1 MAGRPRKT
9 GLSYHSSDVDFY
21 EDFKIIDLL
30 DKYGPVGTTIYD
42 VVLKMIYRRG
52 YYIEIP
58 MNQLALTVQKT
69 IGSKWIRNKDL
80 VLQVVQYCADIGLF
94 DKDLSLQSVLTSA
107 GIQKR
112 YSLATVRSKAQIEK
126 YRLIEKESSKP
137 LFNAPQNSIFA
148 TEMPINA
155 TEIPITED
163 KMTGKESKGNN
174 IYDIA
179 FPPDVEKAFQF
190 YLFIRN
196 SKYGE
201 IPIEQI
207 NALREELQS
216 LSKDQEEQIAIIKKA
231 STSGWKSFYKVKKEK
246 PKEQKKPVKKNSF
259 NNFKGREYDM
269 NKLERG
275 LLGMSTDKERS
286 LGEEDESNIR
296 S

>member
-42 VVLKMIYRRG
+42 VVIKMIYRKG
-52 YYIEIP
+52 YYLEIP

-126 YRLIEKESSKP
+126 YRLIEKESDKP
-137 LFNAPQNSIFA
+137 LLNAPSKDISA
-148 TEMPINA
+148 TEKSISA
-155 TEIPITED
+155 TEIKDCVSEMPL
-163 KMTGKESKGNN
+163 KESKGNSIYN
-174 IYDIA
+174 IT
-179 FPPDVEKAFQF
+179 FPPDLENAFQM
-190 YLFIRN
+190 YLLVRQN
-196 SKYGE
+196 NYGE
-201 IPIEQI
+201 ILPEQI
-207 NALREELQS
+207 QALRDDLC
-216 LSKDQEEQIAIIKKA
+216 QIATDEKERIAIVKKA
-231 STSGWKSFYKVKKEK
+231 TAGGWKSFYKLKKEPAK
-246 PKEQKKPVKKNSF
+246 DKQKRKKKGF
-259 NNFKGREYDM
+259 DNFQSRDYDM
-269 NKLERG
+269 EDLERR
-275 LLGMSTDKERS
+275 LVEK
-286 LGEEDESNIR
+286 GE
-296 S
+296 